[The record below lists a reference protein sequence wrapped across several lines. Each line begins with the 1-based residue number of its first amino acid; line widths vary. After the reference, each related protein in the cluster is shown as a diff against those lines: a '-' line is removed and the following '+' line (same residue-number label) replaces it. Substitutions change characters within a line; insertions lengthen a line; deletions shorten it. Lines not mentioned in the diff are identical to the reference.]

1 MRFYKQLFLNN
12 IFLALSLQYLRAMT
26 PCVAATRRGG
36 WARFAL
42 ETLMDVTAASSPR
55 KSPQPAA
62 RPVSPLLY
70 PTLLIAGISVI
81 VASLLGIAAMT
92 GLLPTAQSQPAAA
105 PAGNPAVVAPRPP
118 PPSAPVPARKAATK
132 SGAVPGP
139 CAECGVVESVR
150 AIEVR
155 GEGSGV
161 GAVAGGVVGGI
172 LGNQVGGGRGRTA
185 MTVVGAGAGA
195 YAGHELEKNMKRGV
209 RYEIRVRMDDRSHR
223 IFQSAQPDV
232 GVGQRVTVKGGQ
244 LAAAG

>member
-1 MRFYKQLFLNN
+1 MN
-12 IFLALSLQYLRAMT
+12 
-26 PCVAATRRGG
+26 
-36 WARFAL
+36 
-42 ETLMDVTAASSPR
+42 VTAASTNRSA
-55 KSPQPAA
+55 PQPAT

-92 GLLPTAQSQPAAA
+92 GLLPTAQSQPAMAVAVPVPAENPAAGAPRAKPGKTPVTQAAAPRNAVTKTGAA
-105 PAGNPAVVAPRPP
+105 PAR
-118 PPSAPVPARKAATK
+118 
-132 SGAVPGP
+132 

-150 AIEVR
+150 TIEVK

-209 RYEIRVRMDDRSHR
+209 NYEIRVRMDDRSTRTFH
-223 IFQSAQPDV
+223 SAQPDV